1 MKSLAQNWLFRQV
14 VKVVAPVAA
23 AIGATDAT
31 VQIAAFAV
39 AGATFLVEVGLS
51 WVANKRK

>member
-23 AIGATDAT
+23 AVGATDAT